1 MTSALS
7 WGSALSVARRAL
19 IALVAHSASQTLA
32 ADDGLAQDMKSRFEK
47 QGLTVRIVGRDR
59 LDLTQGGQNV
69 GTVFL
74 GNLRDICA
82 RQGATACED
91 AKVRRVQGQRE
102 ATGSDHDRVTA
113 AQVRAVVRP
122 TGYLRAVEEQMLQ
135 MSQGKT
141 PEERHKLREGTPI
154 SRSLGPDFVVA
165 WVQDT
170 GNNML
175 AISASSLK
183 ASGLSQDELERVGT
197 ANLRHEQI
205 RPLVADANHPGIYV
219 AEGNDYLSSVLIDE
233 PFWQRVAGPLAA
245 KDVSVCM
252 PARHELFVYVPSLD
266 PKGRVNFTN
275 ACRALAQNAAPTF
288 SDRVVRRVNGRWL
301 FH

>member
-1 MTSALS
+1 
-7 WGSALSVARRAL
+7 
-19 IALVAHSASQTLA
+19 
-32 ADDGLAQDMKSRFEK
+32 MKSRFEK

-59 LDLTQGGQNV
+59 LDLTQRGQTV

-74 GNLRDICA
+74 ENLRDICA
-82 RQGATACED
+82 RQSATACED

-102 ATGSDHDRVTA
+102 VTGGDHDRVA
-113 AQVRAVVRP
+113 LAQVRTVVRP
-122 TGYLRAVEEQMLQ
+122 TSYLRAIEKQLRQ
-135 MSQGKT
+135 TNPSNT
-141 PEERHKLREGTPI
+141 PEEQRKLREGTPI
-154 SRSLGPDFVVA
+154 SRPLGPDFVVA
-165 WVQDT
+165 LVQDT

-183 ASGLSQDELERVGT
+183 TSDLSQGELERVGT
-197 ANLRHEQI
+197 ANLRHEHI
-205 RPLVADANHPGIYV
+205 RPLVADADHASIYV
-219 AEGNDYLSSVLIDE
+219 TEGNDYLSSVLIDE
-233 PFWQRVAGPLAA
+233 PFWHRVAGPLAG

-266 PKGRVNFTN
+266 PKGGVNFTN

-301 FH
+301 FN